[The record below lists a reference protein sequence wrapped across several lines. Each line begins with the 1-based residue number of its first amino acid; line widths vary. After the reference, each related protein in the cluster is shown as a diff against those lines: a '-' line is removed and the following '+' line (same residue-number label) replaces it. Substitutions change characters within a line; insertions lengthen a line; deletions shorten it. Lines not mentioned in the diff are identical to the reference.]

1 MNTIFFFLPNVAE
14 AGAIPPSVLDFVG
27 KISLNIL
34 NPLIA
39 LMFGLATAYFIFGV
53 VKYVWDPDNEQAREE
68 GRQSMIWGIIGMVIM
83 VSVFAIMRMIINTI
97 GADISVMEYV

>member
-1 MNTIFFFLPNVAE
+1 MNTIFFFLPNRAE
-14 AGAIPPSVLDFVG
+14 AATIPQSVLDFVG
-27 KISLNIL
+27 RISLNIL

-68 GRQSMIWGIIGMVIM
+68 GRQSMIWGITGMVIM
-83 VSVFAIMRMIINTI
+83 VSVFAIMRLILSTI
-97 GADISVMEYV
+97 GASDSVMDYV